1 MCHHHHSRPMA
12 MVLRIQPMVATM
24 TLSIGAWLLGI
35 NGRVILF
42 SQELSMNIGPHE
54 IGTLIYGRAP
64 HGYSQREDTM

>member
-1 MCHHHHSRPMA
+1 
-12 MVLRIQPMVATM
+12 MVATM